1 MKYIVTGASGLI
13 GSAVVWALNKAGET
27 DILAVDH
34 LGTSEKWKNLRALR
48 FTDYMERDAFLE
60 NLKNG
65 ASLLDGVE
73 GIIHMGAC
81 SSTTETDATY
91 LIHNNFEYTKI
102 LAELAVEKG
111 IRFIYASS
119 AATYG
124 DGEQGYKD
132 DESRIEAL
140 RPLNMYGYSK
150 QLFDLWAKQNG
161 LLNKIT
167 GVKFTNVYG
176 PNERHKGGMRSM
188 VCRSFEQISANG
200 SVNLFKSCR
209 PDYADGE
216 QKRDFLYVK
225 DAVDMVLFLLSR
237 KDLTGLY
244 NIGSGK
250 AETWNSLVKA
260 AFAAFGLEPVIN
272 YIDMPESL
280 KAKYQYYT
288 CADMDKMRAAG
299 YTKEPMS
306 LEDAIR
312 DDIRTYL
319 IPDKYL
325 GDE

>member
-13 GSAVVWALNKAGET
+13 GSAAVWALNKAGEH

-48 FTDYMERDAFLE
+48 FTDYMERDTFMEYL
-60 NLKNG
+60 LQG
-65 ASLLDGVE
+65 DILDGVQ

-91 LIHNNFEYTKI
+91 LVHNNFEYTKT
-102 LAELAVEKG
+102 LAELAAAKG

-132 DESRIEAL
+132 DESQIEKL

-150 QLFDLWAKQNG
+150 QMFDLWAKKNG
-161 LLNKIT
+161 LLKEIT

-176 PNERHKGGMRSM
+176 PNELHKGGMRSM
-188 VCRSFEQISANG
+188 VCRSFEQIRDNG
-200 SVNLFKSCR
+200 CVNLFKSYH

-225 DAVDMVLFLLSR
+225 DAVDMVLFLLER
-237 KDLTGLY
+237 KNLTGLY

-250 AETWNSLVKA
+250 AETWKQLVAA
-260 AFAAFGLEPVIN
+260 AFAAMGREVRIN
-272 YIDMPESL
+272 YIEMPEHL
-280 KAKYQYYT
+280 KGKYQYYT
-288 CADMDKMRAAG
+288 CADMTKMRAAG
-299 YTKEPMS
+299 YTKEPTS

-312 DDIRTYL
+312 DDIQVYL
-319 IPDKYL
+319 QPGKFL

>member
-13 GSAVVWALNKAGET
+13 GSAAVWALNKAGEH

-48 FTDYMERDAFLE
+48 FTDYMERDTFMEYL
-60 NLKNG
+60 LQG
-65 ASLLDGVE
+65 DILDGVQ

-91 LIHNNFEYTKI
+91 LVHNNFEYTKT
-102 LAELAVEKG
+102 LAELAAAKG

-132 DESRIEAL
+132 DESQIEKL

-150 QLFDLWAKQNG
+150 QMFDLWAKKNG
-161 LLNKIT
+161 LLKEIT

-176 PNERHKGGMRSM
+176 PNELHKGGMRSM
-188 VCRSFEQISANG
+188 VCRSFEQIRDNG
-200 SVNLFKSCR
+200 CVNLFKSYH

-225 DAVDMVLFLLSR
+225 DAVDMVLFLLER
-237 KDLTGLY
+237 KNLTGLY

-250 AETWNSLVKA
+250 AETWNQLASA
-260 AFAAFGLEPVIN
+260 AFAAMGREVKIN
-272 YIDMPESL
+272 YIEMPEHL
-280 KAKYQYYT
+280 KGKYQYYT
-288 CADMDKMRAAG
+288 CADMAKMRAAG
-299 YTKEPMS
+299 YTKEPTS
-306 LEDAIR
+306 LEDAIK
-312 DDIRTYL
+312 DDIQVYL
-319 IPDKYL
+319 QPGKFL

>member
-13 GSAVVWALNKAGET
+13 GSAAVWALNKAGEQ

-48 FTDYMERDAFLE
+48 FTDYMERDTFMEYLLE
-60 NLKNG
+60 G
-65 ASLLDGVE
+65 DILDGVQ

-91 LIHNNFEYTKI
+91 LVHNNFEYTKT
-102 LAELAVEKG
+102 LAELAAAKG

-132 DESRIEAL
+132 DASQIEKL

-150 QLFDLWAKQNG
+150 QMFDLWAKKNG
-161 LLNKIT
+161 LLKEIT

-176 PNERHKGGMRSM
+176 PNELHKGGMRSM
-188 VCRSFEQISANG
+188 VCRSFEQIRDNG
-200 SVNLFKSCR
+200 CVNLFKSYH

-225 DAVDMVLFLLSR
+225 DAVDMVLFLLER
-237 KDLTGLY
+237 KNLTGLY

-250 AETWNSLVKA
+250 AETWNQLATA
-260 AFAAFGLEPVIN
+260 AFAAMGREVRIN
-272 YIDMPESL
+272 YIEMPEHL
-280 KAKYQYYT
+280 KGKYQYYT
-288 CADMDKMRAAG
+288 CADMSKMRAAG
-299 YTKEPMS
+299 YTKEPTS
-306 LEDAIR
+306 LEDAIK
-312 DDIRTYL
+312 DDIQVYL
-319 IPDKYL
+319 QPGKFL

>member
-13 GSAVVWALNKAGET
+13 GIAAVWALNKAGEH

-48 FTDYMERDAFLE
+48 FTDYMERDTFMEYL
-60 NLKNG
+60 LQG
-65 ASLLDGVE
+65 DILDGVQ

-91 LIHNNFEYTKI
+91 LVHNNFEYTKT
-102 LAELAVEKG
+102 LAELAAAKG

-124 DGEQGYKD
+124 DGELGYKD
-132 DESRIEAL
+132 DESQIEKL

-150 QLFDLWAKQNG
+150 QMFDLWAKKNG
-161 LLNKIT
+161 LLKEIT

-176 PNERHKGGMRSM
+176 PNELHKGGMRSM
-188 VCRSFEQISANG
+188 VCRSFEQIRDNG
-200 SVNLFKSCR
+200 CVNLFKSYH

-225 DAVDMVLFLLSR
+225 DAVDMVLFLLER
-237 KDLTGLY
+237 KNLTGLY

-250 AETWNSLVKA
+250 AETWKQLVAA
-260 AFAAFGLEPVIN
+260 AFAAMDREVRIN
-272 YIDMPESL
+272 YIEMPEHL
-280 KAKYQYYT
+280 KGKYQYYT
-288 CADMDKMRAAG
+288 CADMTKMRVAG
-299 YTKEPMS
+299 YTKEPTS

-312 DDIRTYL
+312 DDIQVYL
-319 IPDKYL
+319 QPGKFL

>member
-13 GSAVVWALNKAGET
+13 GSAAVWALNKAGEQ

-48 FTDYMERDAFLE
+48 FTDYMERDTFMEYLLE
-60 NLKNG
+60 G
-65 ASLLDGVE
+65 DILDGVQ

-91 LIHNNFEYTKI
+91 LVHNNFEYTKT
-102 LAELAVEKG
+102 LAELAAAKG

-132 DESRIEAL
+132 DESQIEKL

-150 QLFDLWAKQNG
+150 QMFDLWAKKNG
-161 LLNKIT
+161 LLKEIT

-176 PNERHKGGMRSM
+176 PNELHKGGMRSM
-188 VCRSFEQISANG
+188 VCRSFEQIRDNG
-200 SVNLFKSCR
+200 CVNLFKSYH

-225 DAVDMVLFLLSR
+225 DAVDMVLFLLER
-237 KDLTGLY
+237 KNLTGLY

-250 AETWNSLVKA
+250 AETWNQLATA
-260 AFAAFGLEPVIN
+260 AFAALGREVRIN
-272 YIDMPESL
+272 YIEMPEHL
-280 KAKYQYYT
+280 KGKYQYYT
-288 CADMDKMRAAG
+288 CADMSKMRAAG
-299 YTKEPMS
+299 YTKEPTS
-306 LEDAIR
+306 LEDAIK
-312 DDIRTYL
+312 DDIQVYL
-319 IPDKYL
+319 RPGKFL

>member
-13 GSAVVWALNKAGET
+13 GSAAVWALNKAGEH

-48 FTDYMERDAFLE
+48 FTDYMERDTFMEYL
-60 NLKNG
+60 LQG
-65 ASLLDGVE
+65 DILDGVQ

-91 LIHNNFEYTKI
+91 LVHNNFEYTKT
-102 LAELAVEKG
+102 LAELAAAKG

-132 DESRIEAL
+132 DESQIEKL

-150 QLFDLWAKQNG
+150 QMFDLWAKKSG
-161 LLNKIT
+161 LLKEIT

-176 PNERHKGGMRSM
+176 PNELHKGGMRSM
-188 VCRSFEQISANG
+188 VCRSFEQIRDNG
-200 SVNLFKSCR
+200 CVNLFKSYH

-225 DAVDMVLFLLSR
+225 DAVDMVLFLLER
-237 KDLTGLY
+237 KNLTGLY

-250 AETWNSLVKA
+250 AETWNQLASA
-260 AFAAFGLEPVIN
+260 AFAAMGREVKIN
-272 YIDMPESL
+272 YIEMPEHL
-280 KAKYQYYT
+280 KGKYQYYT
-288 CADMDKMRAAG
+288 CADMAKMRAAG
-299 YTKEPMS
+299 YTKEPTS
-306 LEDAIR
+306 LEDAIK
-312 DDIRTYL
+312 DDIQVYL
-319 IPDKYL
+319 QPGKFL

>member
-102 LAELAVEKG
+102 LAELAVERG

-225 DAVDMVLFLLSR
+225 DAVDMVLFLLNR

>member
-13 GSAVVWALNKAGET
+13 GSAAVWALNKAGEQ

-48 FTDYMERDAFLE
+48 FTDYMERDTFMEYLLE
-60 NLKNG
+60 G
-65 ASLLDGVE
+65 DILDGVQ

-91 LIHNNFEYTKI
+91 LVHNNFEYTKT
-102 LAELAVEKG
+102 LAELAAAKG

-132 DESRIEAL
+132 DESQIEKL

-150 QLFDLWAKQNG
+150 QMFDLWAKKNG
-161 LLNKIT
+161 LLKEIT

-176 PNERHKGGMRSM
+176 PNELHKGGMRSM
-188 VCRSFEQISANG
+188 VCRSFEQIRDNG
-200 SVNLFKSCR
+200 CVNLFKSYH

-225 DAVDMVLFLLSR
+225 DAVDMVLFLLER
-237 KDLTGLY
+237 KNLTGLY

-250 AETWNSLVKA
+250 AETWNQLATA
-260 AFAAFGLEPVIN
+260 AFAAMGREVRIN
-272 YIDMPESL
+272 YIEMPEHL
-280 KAKYQYYT
+280 KGKYQYYT
-288 CADMDKMRAAG
+288 CADMGKMRAAG
-299 YTKEPMS
+299 YTKEPTS
-306 LEDAIR
+306 LEDAIK
-312 DDIRTYL
+312 DDIQVYL
-319 IPDKYL
+319 QPGKFL

>member
-13 GSAVVWALNKAGET
+13 GSAAVWALNKAGEQ

-48 FTDYMERDAFLE
+48 FTDYMERDTFMEYLLE
-60 NLKNG
+60 G
-65 ASLLDGVE
+65 DILDGVQ

-91 LIHNNFEYTKI
+91 LVHNNFEYTKT
-102 LAELAVEKG
+102 LAELAAAKG

-132 DESRIEAL
+132 DESQIEKL

-150 QLFDLWAKQNG
+150 QMFDLWAKKNG
-161 LLNKIT
+161 LLKEIT

-176 PNERHKGGMRSM
+176 PNELHKGGMRSM
-188 VCRSFEQISANG
+188 VCRSFEQIRDNG
-200 SVNLFKSCR
+200 CVNLFKSYH

-225 DAVDMVLFLLSR
+225 DAVDMVLFLLER
-237 KDLTGLY
+237 KNLTGLY

-250 AETWNSLVKA
+250 AETWNQLATA
-260 AFAAFGLEPVIN
+260 AFAAMSREVRIN
-272 YIDMPESL
+272 YIEMPEHL
-280 KAKYQYYT
+280 KGKYQYYT
-288 CADMDKMRAAG
+288 CADMSKMRAAG
-299 YTKEPMS
+299 YTKEPTS
-306 LEDAIR
+306 LEDAIK
-312 DDIRTYL
+312 DDIQVYL
-319 IPDKYL
+319 QPGKFL

>member
-13 GSAVVWALNKAGET
+13 GSAAVWALNKAGEH
-27 DILAVDH
+27 DILTVDH

-48 FTDYMERDAFLE
+48 FTDYMERDTFMEYL
-60 NLKNG
+60 LQG
-65 ASLLDGVE
+65 DILDGVQ

-91 LIHNNFEYTKI
+91 LVHNNFEYTKT
-102 LAELAVEKG
+102 LAELAAAKG

-132 DESRIEAL
+132 DESQIEKL

-150 QLFDLWAKQNG
+150 QMFDLWAKKNG
-161 LLNKIT
+161 LLKEIT

-176 PNERHKGGMRSM
+176 PNELHKGGMRSM
-188 VCRSFEQISANG
+188 VCRSFEQIRDNG
-200 SVNLFKSCR
+200 CVNLFKSYH

-225 DAVDMVLFLLSR
+225 DAVDMVLFLLER
-237 KDLTGLY
+237 KNLTGLY

-250 AETWNSLVKA
+250 AETWNQLATA
-260 AFAAFGLEPVIN
+260 AFAAMGREVRIN
-272 YIDMPESL
+272 YIEMPEHL
-280 KAKYQYYT
+280 KGKYQYYT
-288 CADMDKMRAAG
+288 CADMTKMRAAG
-299 YTKEPMS
+299 YTKEPTS

-312 DDIRTYL
+312 DDIQVYL
-319 IPDKYL
+319 QPGNFL